1 MTPQLLIFPR
11 AAAASRWLAWA
22 LAVVSALGA
31 AACSRPPASVPVAGA
46 KADSPAVVFQ
56 PSSGAAA
63 WRVHVEVARTAEE
76 LSRGL
81 MFRRELAADDG
92 MLFIFPASDIRRFWM
107 RNTYI
112 PLDMVF
118 LDSQRNVVGIEEN
131 TVPLDETSRGPDA
144 PAQFVVE
151 VRGGAAK
158 LHGLGVGAKA
168 EFQGVK

>member
-1 MTPQLLIFPR
+1 M
-11 AAAASRWLAWA
+11 
-22 LAVVSALGA
+22 
-31 AACSRPPASVPVAGA
+31 AGA

-63 WRVHVEVARTAEE
+63 WRVHVEVARTSEE

-118 LDSQRNVVGIEEN
+118 LDAQRNVVGIEEN

-158 LHGLGVGAKA
+158 LHGLGVGARA